1 MNEKP
6 KKQVKLHSDTIK
18 ALKDS
23 VLSSIAGGC
32 GGSSGHATCLGDST
46 ICWTTTINCATET

>member
-1 MNEKP
+1 MHEKP

-32 GGSSGHATCLGDST
+32 GSGGGTCAYAST
-46 ICWTTTINCATET
+46 ICWTTTNNCAEEAH